1 MNKLALTHLLLAL
14 TTAVFS
20 AEIEISL
27 PTKNR
32 HSTIYIAAA
41 RSGEH
46 ELEDL
51 VNYVISEDFT
61 LDGRGK
67 IFEKNTTFLS
77 FEKTKGENLYSNE
90 IWHTH
95 KIDYVIFPNL
105 SEKKLTINLF
115 NVRKST
121 IKTLSEITLGCNR
134 DKNVHILHK
143 ASDFLMEQIYGSP
156 GIASKRIL
164 YSFKPFRKEVDE
176 TTSSWTSEI
185 YETDYLGV
193 INRQVTKE
201 HSYLINPEF
210 TKQRALSSH
219 YEFVYVTYKLGQPQ
233 IYLGKSDGSD
243 PKPFIKL
250 CGNQL
255 LPKIS
260 FDGRYICFISDASGK
275 SDVFIQKI
283 DEYNQVSGKP
293 IQVYSAAKQTSASPC
308 LSPDNKLLAFVSDK
322 TGDAKVYIANIEET
336 LVSRKSPQL
345 EKVKSPCSECTAPC
359 FSPDGTK
366 IAFSGKIN
374 GRRQIFLYDIKQKNA
389 QQLTTGSEDKENPC
403 FGSDGRHILYNT
415 TSPNTEI
422 FILSIDQNK
431 VRKLT
436 KGSGE
441 KHYPAFEK

>member
-1 MNKLALTHLLLAL
+1 MNKLTLNLLLLAL
-14 TTAVFS
+14 TTALFGT
-20 AEIEISL
+20 EIEISL
-27 PTKNR
+27 PTKDR
-32 HSTIYIAAA
+32 QSTIYIAKAT
-41 RSGEH
+41 SSEH
-46 ELEDL
+46 ELDNL

-67 IFEKNTTFLS
+67 MFEKSTTFLT
-77 FEKTKGENLYSNE
+77 FEKTKGEKLYSDE
-90 IWHTH
+90 IWHKN
-95 KIDYVIFPNL
+95 KIDYVIFPDL

-121 IKTLSEITLGCNR
+121 IKTLSEIQLGGSR

-143 ASDFLMEQIYGSP
+143 ASDFLMEQIYGSA
-156 GIASKRIL
+156 GVASKRIL
-164 YSFKPFRKEVDE
+164 YSFKPYRKEVDE

-185 YETDYLGV
+185 FETDYLGIV
-193 INRQVTKE
+193 NRQVTNE
-201 HSYLINPEF
+201 NSYLINPEF
-210 TKQRALSSH
+210 TKKRGDSTH

-233 IYLGKSDGSD
+233 IYLGKSDGSAS
-243 PKPFIKL
+243 KALIKL

-255 LPKIS
+255 LPKVS
-260 FDGRYICFISDASGK
+260 FDGSYICFISDASGK

-283 DEYNQVSGKP
+283 DKNNQVIGKP
-293 IQVYSAAKQTSASPC
+293 IQIYSGTGQTSASPS

-322 TGDAKVYIANIEET
+322 TGDAKVYIATIEET
-336 LVSRKSPQL
+336 LVSRKPPQL
-345 EKVKSPCSECTAPC
+345 ERVKSPCSECTAPS

-366 IAFSGKIN
+366 IVFSGKIN
-374 GRRQIFLYDIKQKNA
+374 GRRQIWLYDIRQKKA

-403 FGSDGRHILYNT
+403 FGSDGRHIVYNT
-415 TSPNTEI
+415 TSPTTEI
-422 FILSIDQNK
+422 FLLSIDQNK